1 MKRMSTLIS
10 TETPF
15 IENFLEVFKAFSKM
29 GLGSMENLRKT
40 LPVVS
45 IDGLGHH
52 IGHDV
57 MLELDK
63 MASVRAY
70 KVRPSGKACDV
81 IACDT
86 SVIKL
91 AEGPFGYLAAL
102 RGSVVRRKKSGSIE
116 SWIIGPLIFFV
127 SLDDNLP
134 LFAFMSELMDGQPF
148 SENFETIHRSIN
160 SLLEKWLQRSLAST
174 FSDSILLFDGS
185 LTAGPADNSLQLI
198 RETLNEAERNGN
210 VVLAFSKSTHLS
222 YLGTKITSLV
232 PELDP
237 PCVIDVN
244 DAVCSS
250 PKIHKL
256 GRILVSHLSRT
267 FFPYR
272 LDVSGKEVE
281 DVLYTIGNL
290 LSSDALIYGYPET
303 LLLAHNY
310 CTFNKLDVLALQRLL
325 KQEFNIDTFCIG
337 DVRSSLFNPLDGH

>member
-1 MKRMSTLIS
+1 MSTLIN
-10 TETPF
+10 TDTTI
-15 IENFLEVFKAFSKM
+15 IENFLGVFKAFSKM
-29 GLGSMENLRKT
+29 GLGSMENLRKA
-40 LPVVS
+40 LPTIS
-45 IDGLGHH
+45 IDEFGYYV
-52 IGHDV
+52 GHDA

-70 KVRPSGKACDV
+70 RLKPSGRTCDV

-102 RGSVVRRKKSGSIE
+102 RGSVVRRKRSGGIE
-116 SWIIGPLIFFV
+116 SWMIGPLIFFV
-127 SLDDNLP
+127 SFEDNLP
-134 LFAFMSELMDGQPF
+134 LLTFMSELVNGQPL
-148 SENFETIHRSIN
+148 SEKFETIHKSIS

-185 LTAGPADNSLQLI
+185 LTAGPADNSLQLT
-198 RETLNEAERNGN
+198 RETLSEAERNGN

-222 YLGTKITSLV
+222 YLGTRITSLI
-232 PELDP
+232 PDLDP
-237 PCVIDVN
+237 PCVVDVS
-244 DAVCSS
+244 DAICSS

-272 LDVSGKEVE
+272 LDVSEREV
-281 DVLYTIGNL
+281 DGALHAINNL

-310 CTFNKLDVLALQRLL
+310 CTFNKLDVLALQKLL
-325 KQEFNIDTFCIG
+325 KQEFNVDTFDMG
-337 DVRSSLFNPLDGH
+337 DVRSSLFNPLDGY

>member
-1 MKRMSTLIS
+1 MTTLIN
-10 TETPF
+10 TETP
-15 IENFLEVFKAFSKM
+15 IVENFLEVFKAFSKM
-29 GLGSMENLRKT
+29 GLVSMENLRKV
-40 LPVVS
+40 LPTIS
-45 IDGLGHH
+45 INGFGHH

-63 MASVRAY
+63 MASVMTY
-70 KVRPSGKACDV
+70 KLRPSGKMCDV

-91 AEGPFGYLAAL
+91 AEGPFGYLVAL
-102 RGSVVRRKKSGSIE
+102 RGSVIRRKKSRGIQ

-127 SLDDNLP
+127 SFEDNLP
-134 LFAFMSELMDGQPF
+134 LFTLMSELVNGQPL
-148 SENFETIHRSIN
+148 SENFETIHKSIS

-185 LTAGPADNSLQLI
+185 LTAGPADNSLQLT
-198 RETLNEAERNGN
+198 RETLTEAERNGN

-222 YLGTKITSLV
+222 YLGTRITSLV
-232 PELDP
+232 PGLDP
-237 PCVIDVN
+237 PCVIDVS

-250 PKIHKL
+250 SKIHKL

-272 LDVSGKEVE
+272 LDVSEREV
-281 DVLYTIGNL
+281 DDALHAISNL

-303 LLLAHNY
+303 LLLAHDY
-310 CTFNKLDVLALQRLL
+310 CTFNKLDVLALQKLL
-325 KQEFNIDTFCIG
+325 KQEFNIEAFDIG